1 LSEEAPI
8 EPEPSGES
16 LLDSHGSSSLA
27 VYAVPL
33 LLGEGLLLAAALH
46 LFDRSLHPIAFAV
59 LLLLASLPWFF
70 VSRLLLRGDWKPKLR
85 LLIPLALFLRLIA
98 VFASPSLSDD
108 IYRYVWEGR
117 VQLEGQNPYV
127 FAPKDPQVAKP
138 GDPIWEGVNH
148 KEVPAAY
155 PPVTQFFLRGLAR
168 LDFGILGFKNAFALL
183 ESLCLLA
190 GLLFLRR
197 QGLSMALIGIQA
209 FCPLVLVELV
219 AEGHNDSLA
228 LLFTILSL
236 AFLGKNPK
244 RSLLS
249 ALCVG
254 GFLGL
259 AISSK
264 YLPVILLP
272 WMFRKDYRIPLIALG
287 VVVLSYLPFY
297 PASGDWTQLFEGLR
311 NYGVRWRGNESF
323 FWLLAEG
330 TKKLQELLSQSGWTH
345 WPVGVELQKASKIP
359 FMFFLGLGSLAV
371 FLMEK
376 APSRAFVLVLAIL
389 FVLTPT
395 LHPWYLVWVAPFLC
409 IIPIPGLFALLGS
422 AGFAYHM
429 LANWKLHHVWKE
441 SWVWK
446 GAEYAPFYLLLLY
459 DLFRRKK

>member
-1 LSEEAPI
+1 MSEQAS
-8 EPEPSGES
+8 PELEDHPHSP
-16 LLDSHGSSSLA
+16 HGSKWAGL
-27 VYAVPL
+27 AVPL
-33 LLGEGLLLAAALH
+33 LLLEGLVLACALH
-46 LFDRSLHPIAFAV
+46 LFDRSLHPIAYAS

-70 VSRLLLRGDWKPKLR
+70 VSRLLLRGDWKPRLR
-85 LLIPLALFLRLIA
+85 LLLPLAIFLRLIA
-98 VFASPSLSDD
+98 FVATPNLSDD
-108 IYRYVWEGR
+108 LNRYVWEGR
-117 VQLEGQNPYV
+117 VQLEGQNPYLV
-127 FAPKDPQVAKP
+127 APKDPRVAKP

-155 PPVTQFFLRGLAR
+155 PPITQFFLRGLAR
-168 LDFGILGFKNAFALL
+168 LDLGILGTKNAYALV
-183 ESLCLLA
+183 EFLCLLA
-190 GLLFLRR
+190 GLLLLRR
-197 QGLSMALIGIQA
+197 MGLSAALIGIQA
-209 FCPLVLVELV
+209 FCPLLLVELV

-236 AFLGKNPK
+236 AFLGQADK
-244 RSLLS
+244 RSLLR
-249 ALCVG
+249 ALLVG

-264 YLPVILLP
+264 YLPVLLLP
-272 WMFRKDYRIPLIALG
+272 WLFRKDYRIPIFALV

-297 PASGDWTQLFEGLR
+297 PPSGDWPQLFEGLR

-330 TKKLQELLSQSGWTH
+330 TKWAQGALSHAGWTH
-345 WPVGVELQKASKIP
+345 WPVGVELQKASKLP
-359 FMFFLGLGSLAV
+359 FMFLFAVGSFVV
-371 FLMEK
+371 FLVEK
-376 APSRAFVLVLAIL
+376 APARAFVLVLAIL

-409 IIPIPGLFALLGS
+409 LIPVPGLFALLGS

-446 GAEYAPFYLLLLY
+446 GVEYTPFYLLLLY
-459 DLFRRKK
+459 DLFRKKK